1 MEVFKMTNT
10 KTRKQYIRT
19 LKSKISKANKN
30 LLDVDNAMLT
40 FAQKRIIKKQILK
53 SISEK
58 QEMLFVLRQ
67 QL

>member
-1 MEVFKMTNT
+1 MTNT

-40 FAQKRIIKKQILK
+40 FAQKRTIKKQIQK

>member
-1 MEVFKMTNT
+1 MTNT
-10 KTRKQYIRT
+10 KTRKQYI
-19 LKSKISKANKN
+19 KVVKNKISKANKN
-30 LLDVDNAMLT
+30 LLDIDNAMLT

>member
-1 MEVFKMTNT
+1 MTNT
-10 KTRKQYIRT
+10 KTRKQYI
-19 LKSKISKANKN
+19 KVVKNKISKANKN

-53 SISEK
+53 SIAEK

>member
-1 MEVFKMTNT
+1 MTNT

-19 LKSKISKANKN
+19 LKNKISKANKN

-40 FAQKRIIKKQILK
+40 FAQKRTIKKQIQK

>member
-1 MEVFKMTNT
+1 MTNT

-19 LKSKISKANKN
+19 LKNKISKANKN

>member
-1 MEVFKMTNT
+1 MTNT

-19 LKSKISKANKN
+19 LKNKISKANKF
-30 LLDVDNAMLT
+30 LLDVENAMLT
-40 FAQKRIIKKQILK
+40 FAQKRIIKKQIQK

>member
-1 MEVFKMTNT
+1 MTNT
-10 KTRKQYIRT
+10 KTRKQYIKV

-40 FAQKRIIKKQILK
+40 FAQKRIIKKQILN

>member
-1 MEVFKMTNT
+1 MTNT

-19 LKSKISKANKN
+19 LKNKISKANKN
-30 LLDVDNAMLT
+30 LLDVENAMLT
-40 FAQKRIIKKQILK
+40 FAQKRIIKKQIQK

>member
-1 MEVFKMTNT
+1 MTNT
-10 KTRKQYIRT
+10 KTRKQYI
-19 LKSKISKANKN
+19 KVVKNKISKANKN

-53 SISEK
+53 SIAEK
-58 QEMLFVLRQ
+58 QEMLLVLRQ

>member
-19 LKSKISKANKN
+19 LKNKISKANKF
-30 LLDVDNAMLT
+30 LLDVENAMLT
-40 FAQKRIIKKQILK
+40 FAQKRIIKKQIQK

>member
-1 MEVFKMTNT
+1 MTNT

-19 LKSKISKANKN
+19 LKNKISKANKN

-40 FAQKRIIKKQILK
+40 FAQKRTIKKQIQK
-53 SISEK
+53 SISKK

>member
-1 MEVFKMTNT
+1 MTNT
-10 KTRKQYIRT
+10 KTSKQYIRT
-19 LKSKISKANKN
+19 LKNKISKANKN

-40 FAQKRIIKKQILK
+40 FAQKRIIKKQIQK

>member
-1 MEVFKMTNT
+1 MKNT
-10 KTRKQYIRT
+10 KTRKQYIKV
-19 LKSKISKANKN
+19 LKNKISKANKN
-30 LLDVDNAMLT
+30 LLDVENAMLT
-40 FAQKRIIKKQILK
+40 FAQKRIIKKQIQK

>member
-1 MEVFKMTNT
+1 MTNT
-10 KTRKQYIRT
+10 KTRKQYIKA

-40 FAQKRIIKKQILK
+40 FAEKRTIKKQILK

>member
-10 KTRKQYIRT
+10 KTRKQYIKV
-19 LKSKISKANKN
+19 LKNKISKANKN
-30 LLDVDNAMLT
+30 LLDVENAMLT
-40 FAQKRIIKKQILK
+40 FEQKRIIKKQIQK

>member
-1 MEVFKMTNT
+1 MTNT
-10 KTRKQYIRT
+10 KTRKQYIKV
-19 LKSKISKANKN
+19 LKNKISKANKN
-30 LLDVDNAMLT
+30 LLDVENTMLT
-40 FAQKRIIKKQILK
+40 FEQKRIIKKQIQK

>member
-1 MEVFKMTNT
+1 MTNT
-10 KTRKQYIRT
+10 KTRKQYIKVV
-19 LKSKISKANKN
+19 KSKISKANKN

-53 SISEK
+53 SIAEK

>member
-1 MEVFKMTNT
+1 MTNT
-10 KTRKQYIRT
+10 KTRKQYIKV

-30 LLDVDNAMLT
+30 LLDVENAMLT
-40 FAQKRIIKKQILK
+40 FAQKRIIKKQIQK

>member
-1 MEVFKMTNT
+1 MTDT
-10 KTRKQYIRT
+10 KTRKQYIKV
-19 LKSKISKANKN
+19 LKNKISKANKN
-30 LLDVDNAMLT
+30 LLDVENAMLT
-40 FAQKRIIKKQILK
+40 FAQKRIIKKQIQK

>member
-1 MEVFKMTNT
+1 MTNT
-10 KTRKQYIRT
+10 KTRKQYIKV
-19 LKSKISKANKN
+19 LKNKISKANKN
-30 LLDVDNAMLT
+30 LLDVENAMLT
-40 FAQKRIIKKQILK
+40 FEQKRIIKKQIQK

>member
-1 MEVFKMTNT
+1 MKNT
-10 KTRKQYIRT
+10 KTRKQYIKV

-40 FAQKRIIKKQILK
+40 FAQKRIIKKQILN

-58 QEMLFVLRQ
+58 QKMLFVLRQ

>member
-1 MEVFKMTNT
+1 MTNT

-19 LKSKISKANKN
+19 LKNKISKANKN

-40 FAQKRIIKKQILK
+40 FAQKRIIKKQIQK

>member
-1 MEVFKMTNT
+1 MTNT

-30 LLDVDNAMLT
+30 LLDIDNAMLT
-40 FAQKRIIKKQILK
+40 FAQKRTIKKQILS

-58 QEMLFVLRQ
+58 QEKLFILRQ

>member
-1 MEVFKMTNT
+1 MTNT

-19 LKSKISKANKN
+19 LKNKISKANKN
-30 LLDVDNAMLT
+30 LLDIDNAMLT
-40 FAQKRIIKKQILK
+40 FAQKRTIKKQILN
-53 SISEK
+53 SIAEK

>member
-19 LKSKISKANKN
+19 LKNKISKANKN
-30 LLDVDNAMLT
+30 LLDVENAMLT
-40 FAQKRIIKKQILK
+40 FAQKRIIKKQIQK

>member
-40 FAQKRIIKKQILK
+40 FAQKRIVKKQILK

>member
-1 MEVFKMTNT
+1 MTNT

-40 FAQKRIIKKQILK
+40 FAQKRIIKKQIQK

>member
-1 MEVFKMTNT
+1 MTNT
-10 KTRKQYIRT
+10 KTRKQYIKVV
-19 LKSKISKANKN
+19 KSKISKANKN
-30 LLDVDNAMLT
+30 LLDIDNAMLT
-40 FAQKRIIKKQILK
+40 FAQKRIIKKQIQK

>member
-1 MEVFKMTNT
+1 MTNT

-19 LKSKISKANKN
+19 LKNKISKANKN

-40 FAQKRIIKKQILK
+40 FAQKRTIKKQIQK

-67 QL
+67 QS

>member
-1 MEVFKMTNT
+1 MTNT
-10 KTRKQYIRT
+10 KTRKQYIKV
-19 LKSKISKANKN
+19 LKNKISKANKN
-30 LLDVDNAMLT
+30 LLDVENAMLT
-40 FAQKRIIKKQILK
+40 FAQKRIIKKQIQK

>member
-1 MEVFKMTNT
+1 MKNT

-19 LKSKISKANKN
+19 LKNKISKANKN

>member
-1 MEVFKMTNT
+1 MTNT

-19 LKSKISKANKN
+19 LKNKISKANKN

-40 FAQKRIIKKQILK
+40 FAQKRIIKKQIQK

-58 QEMLFVLRQ
+58 QEILFVLRQ
-67 QL
+67 QLSIGN

>member
-1 MEVFKMTNT
+1 MTNT
-10 KTRKQYIRT
+10 KTRKQYIKV
-19 LKSKISKANKN
+19 LKNKISKANKN

-40 FAQKRIIKKQILK
+40 FAQKRAIKKQILN
-53 SISEK
+53 SISKK